1 MSALI
6 LCLVLVIGVPIANG
20 EAEAAGSTA
29 QGCGSTIK
37 VFRIHRK
44 GSSIPARV
52 ERWCFT
58 TYVGAVMESGAWPRR
73 PRQSGIVGATAIHQY
88 ARWMQ
93 LHHQSGYSW
102 RGQRYDIRDG
112 DQYLERHWRPWHAI
126 TDRTRSVVREAWPIR
141 LYKNGR
147 YFRTGWRGG
156 AGHDRWHLFEDT
168 VTRLARRGWH
178 WRRIIHAQ
186 LDPVTIRT

>member
-1 MSALI
+1 MRAAVLV
-6 LCLVLVIGVPIANG
+6 LVLVIGVPIAYEEG
-20 EAEAAGSTA
+20 VSDVAAA
-29 QGCGSTIK
+29 APVTIK
-37 VFRIHRK
+37 VFRSHKR
-44 GSSIPARV
+44 GSPIRARV
-52 ERWCFT
+52 ETWRFT

-73 PRQSGIVGATAIHQY
+73 PRQSGIVGAAAIHQY